1 MQLEKQYADIIENIC
16 KCHKCRL
23 GGTRKKTVPGEGNL
37 KAAIMLIGEGPG
49 ADEDEQGRPFVGR
62 AGRLLT
68 KILADAGINREDVYI
83 TNVVKCRPP
92 ENRVPQSDEAQ
103 ACKVHLLRQI
113 ALIKPKFIGAIGNT
127 AAKFLLGDNIGTITK
142 IRGSWFDFEGG
153 IKLMPLFHP
162 SYLLRNPSEEP
173 GSPKYN
179 MSCDIKKL
187 KAACEE
193 FSNV

>member
-1 MQLEKQYADIIENIC
+1 VQLEKQYADIIEDIS
-16 KCHKCRL
+16 KCHECRL
-23 GGTRKKTVPGEGNL
+23 GDTRKKTVPGEGNL
-37 KAAIMLIGEGPG
+37 KTAIMFVGEGPG

-68 KILADAGINREDVYI
+68 KILANAGINREEVYI

-92 ENRVPQSDEAQ
+92 ENRVPKSDEAQ
-103 ACKVHLLRQI
+103 ACKVHLFRQI

-127 AAKFLLGDNIGTITK
+127 ATKFLLGNKIDTITR
-142 IRGSWFDFEGG
+142 IRGNWFDFEDG

-173 GSPKYN
+173 GSPKYHMN
-179 MSCDIKKL
+179 CDIKKI

-193 FSNV
+193 FSTR

>member
-1 MQLEKQYADIIENIC
+1 MQLEKRYADIIEDIS
-16 KCHKCRL
+16 KCRGCRL
-23 GGTRKKTVPGEGNL
+23 GDTRKTTVPGEGNL
-37 KAAIMLIGEGPG
+37 KAAIMFIGEGPG

-62 AGRLLT
+62 AGKLLT
-68 KILADAGINREDVYI
+68 KFLENAGIKREDVYI

-103 ACKVHLLRQI
+103 ACKVHLFRQI
-113 ALIKPKFIGAIGNT
+113 ELIKPKFIGAIGNT
-127 AAKFLLGDNIGTITK
+127 AAKFLLGDGIDTITK

-173 GSPKYN
+173 GSPRYN
-179 MSCDIKKL
+179 MSCDIKKI
-187 KAACEE
+187 KEACV
-193 FSNV
+193 NY